1 MKTASYLIKP
11 ASSLCNLKCRYCFYH
26 DVSDNR
32 EVKSTGIMNQSTM
45 TNLILKACDI
55 DQDASIT
62 FAFQGG
68 EPTLAGLDYFK
79 DFVRTVNQHKKPNQR
94 IIYTIQTNG
103 TLLDQSW
110 FSFLKQNNVLVGIS
124 LDGFKE
130 NHDALRIAHNDQ
142 ATFKSVMKTI
152 EGLRLHQ
159 IEFNIL
165 TVLTSQLAKEPEKLY
180 RFYRSHDFRYI
191 QLIPCLPRLKG
202 QSDSFALTP
211 EDFGSFY
218 KTFYDLWLI
227 DFEKKDYLSVGLFD
241 NVIPMYK
248 GYKPMQCGML
258 GYCSPQ
264 FVIEADGSVYPCDF
278 YALDEYCCGNINI
291 DSLDQILHDPRMTA
305 FLHEK
310 KAMSPMCETC
320 RFKPICNGNCKRL
333 NVTYF
338 NETFCG
344 YQDFLEHAYPS
355 MIKIAQRL

>member
-1 MKTASYLIKP
+1 MRTASYLIKP
-11 ASSLCNLKCRYCFYH
+11 ASSTCNLICRYCFYH
-26 DVSDNR
+26 DVSENR
-32 EVKSTGIMNQSTM
+32 EVKSTGIMNSTTM
-45 TNLILKACDI
+45 TNLIQKACDI
-55 DQDASIT
+55 DQDTAIT

-68 EPTLAGLDYFK
+68 EPTLAGLDYYR
-79 DFVRTVNQHKKPNQR
+79 DFVSTVDHTKKPGQR

-103 TLLDQSW
+103 TLLDVSW
-110 FSFLKQNNVLVGIS
+110 FNFLKQNDFLVGIS

-130 NHDALRIAHNDQ
+130 NHDALRIGHSDLPTYN
-142 ATFKSVMKTI
+142 SVMRTI
-152 EGLRLHQ
+152 EGLKLHQ

-165 TVLTSQLAKEPEKLY
+165 TVLSSQLAKEPEKLY
-180 RFYRSHDFRYI
+180 RFYHSHDFRYI

-202 QSDSFALTP
+202 KSDPFALTP
-211 EDFGSFY
+211 EDFSSFY
-218 KTFYDLWLI
+218 KTFYDLWRV
-227 DFEKKDYLSVGLFD
+227 DFEKKDYLSVNLFD

-278 YALDEYCCGNINI
+278 YALDEYCCGNINT
-291 DSLDQILHDPRMTA
+291 DSLDQILHDPKMTA
-305 FLHEK
+305 FLNEK
-310 KAMSPMCETC
+310 KAMSPLCETC

-338 NETFCG
+338 NETMCG

-355 MIKIAQRL
+355 MISIAQSL